1 MQNFDTQ
8 LIKIFDAE
16 KAINKLTNEDFSRK
30 IIKTIRRIYRKN
42 GGSYVDILIEAG
54 HLLALTGDR
63 EAVFEKYQNLDKEV
77 N

>member
-30 IIKTIRRIYRKN
+30 LIKTIRRIYRKN

-54 HLLALTGDR
+54 HLLALTGNR
-63 EAVFEKYQNLDKEV
+63 EIVFERYQKWDKEL

>member
-8 LIKIFDAE
+8 LVKIFDAE

-30 IIKTIRRIYRKN
+30 LIKTIRRIYRKN

-54 HLLALTGDR
+54 HLLALTGNR
-63 EAVFEKYQNLDKEV
+63 EIVFERYQKWDKEV

>member
-8 LIKIFDAE
+8 LVKIFDAE

-30 IIKTIRRIYRKN
+30 LIKIIRRIYRKN

-54 HLLALTGDR
+54 HLLALTGNR
-63 EAVFEKYQNLDKEV
+63 EVVFERYQKWDKEI

>member
-8 LIKIFDAE
+8 LVKIFDAE

-30 IIKTIRRIYRKN
+30 LIKIIRRIYREN

-54 HLLALTGDR
+54 HLLALTGNR
-63 EAVFEKYQNLDKEV
+63 EVVFERYQKWDKEV

>member
-30 IIKTIRRIYRKN
+30 LIKTIRRIYRKT
-42 GGSYVDILIEAG
+42 GGNYVDILIEAG

-63 EAVFEKYQNLDKEV
+63 EAVFEKYQNLDKEIK
-77 N
+77 

>member
-8 LIKIFDAE
+8 LVKIFDAE

-30 IIKTIRRIYRKN
+30 LIKIIRRIYREN

-54 HLLALTGDR
+54 HLLALTGNR
-63 EAVFEKYQNLDKEV
+63 EVVFERYQKWDKEI